1 MLSEMTTEIA
11 ITLSLLFV
19 ALILFGTERIPVDI
33 VGILLVIGLVLTSVL
48 TANEALAGFGDNV
61 IITIAGLFVLT
72 GGLIKTGLV
81 DLIGRRLYKIAG
93 NNEFFLTAL
102 IMFVAAASASVLKN
116 TTTTAMFLPVVI
128 GLAERAK
135 IPPSKLLMP
144 LAFGA
149 ILGGSCTLI
158 GTSTNLAVSG
168 AMQRYGM
175 AGYSMFE
182 LTTVGF
188 LTFAVGMAYMLF
200 VGRKMLPARGGEDS
214 FTEQYHIR
222 EYISELLVLPG
233 SHLIGKTLA
242 EANLNM
248 ELDLNVL
255 GIIRGRET
263 KIAPTSRERVELND
277 LLIVEGRLA
286 NILNIKTEAGLE
298 IKADFKL
305 NDEVLQSGTI
315 ELFEVMVMRD
325 SRLAG
330 QTLKSVRFRQTYDLT
345 VLAVNRHGETFLE
358 KLSEIPLKFGDVLLV
373 QGKREE
379 IEPLVVDGELLLLE
393 DVSKG
398 AMRTEKR
405 RWAIAAFGL
414 FLLLSLSKFYL
425 TYLTFGYLTEIP
437 LSIAVLISV
446 LLLIGTNT
454 VRYGEVYSL
463 IDFRLLVL
471 IACMMS
477 FGVAMEKTHTD
488 KYLADLIVMYFREY
502 GAVAVLAGFF
512 VLTVVLTQPMSN
524 QAAALVVLPVAIK
537 TAVALGLNPRT
548 FAVAITYAASFSFIT
563 PLEPA
568 CVLVYTPGRYKFMD
582 FVKIGTILTIVVFI
596 VAIVLVPVFWD
607 IYAK

>member
-1 MLSEMTTEIA
+1 MTTEIS
-11 ITLSLLFV
+11 ITLGLLLL
-19 ALILFGTERIPVDI
+19 ALILFGTEKLPVDV
-33 VGILLVIGLVLTSVL
+33 VGIILVIGLVLTSVL
-48 TANEALAGFGDNV
+48 TAQEALAGFGDNV

-93 NNEFFLTAL
+93 NNEFVLTAL
-102 IMFVAAASASVLKN
+102 IMFVAALSASVLKN

-128 GLAERAK
+128 GLSERSK

-168 AMQRYGM
+168 AMTRYGM
-175 AGYSMFE
+175 EPYSMFE
-182 LTTVGF
+182 LTQVGF
-188 LTFAVGMAYMLF
+188 LTFAVGMLYMLF
-200 VGRKMLPARGGEDS
+200 IGRKMLPSRGGEES

-233 SHLIGKTLA
+233 SNLIGKTLG

-255 GIIRGRET
+255 GIVRGKET
-263 KIAPTSRERVELND
+263 KIAPTSRERIELND
-277 LLIVEGRLA
+277 MLIVEGRLA

-305 NDEVLQSGTI
+305 NDAVLEGGSI

-325 SRLAG
+325 SQLAG
-330 QTLKSVRFRQTYDLT
+330 QTLKAVRFRQTYDLT
-345 VLAVNRHGETFLE
+345 VLAINRHGETIFE
-358 KLSEIPLKFGDVLLV
+358 KLSEVRLNFGDVLLV
-373 QGKREE
+373 QGKRDE

-405 RWAIAAFGL
+405 KWALAAFGL
-414 FLLLSLSKFYL
+414 FLVLSLSKFYL

-437 LSIAVLISV
+437 LAVAVLISV
-446 LLLIGTNT
+446 LLLLGTNT
-454 VRYGEVYSL
+454 VRYPELYSL

-477 FGVAMEKTHTD
+477 FGVAMEKTGTD
-488 KYLADLIVMYFREY
+488 KYLAGLIVQYFEQY
-502 GAVAVLAGFF
+502 GGTAVLAGFF
-512 VLTVVLTQPMSN
+512 LLTVVLTQPMSN
-524 QAAALVVLPVAIK
+524 QAAALVVLPVAVK
-537 TAVALGLNPRT
+537 TAIALGLNERA
-548 FAVAITYAASFSFIT
+548 FAVAVTYAASFSFIT

-582 FVKIGTILTIVVFI
+582 FVKIGTILTIVVFV
-596 VAIVLVPVFWD
+596 VAILLVPVFW
-607 IYAK
+607 KL

>member
-1 MLSEMTTEIA
+1 MNAEIS
-11 ITLSLLFV
+11 ITLGLLLV
-19 ALILFGTERIPVDI
+19 ALILFGTEKLPVDV
-33 VGILLVIGLVLTSVL
+33 VGLILVIGLVLTNVL
-48 TANEALAGFGDNV
+48 TAQEALAGFGDSV
-61 IITIAGLFVLT
+61 IIIIGGLFVLT

-93 NNEFFLTAL
+93 NNEFVLTAL

-128 GLAERAK
+128 GLSERAK

-158 GTSTNLAVSG
+158 GTSTNLAVSS
-168 AMQRYGM
+168 AMQRYNLLP
-175 AGYSMFE
+175 YSMFE
-182 LTTVGF
+182 LTSVGF
-188 LTFAVGMAYMLF
+188 LTFAVGMLYMLF
-200 VGRKMLPARGGEDS
+200 IGRKMLPARGGEES
-214 FTEQYHIR
+214 YTEQYHIR
-222 EYISELLVLPG
+222 EYISELLVLPD
-233 SHLIGKTLA
+233 SHLIGKTLG

-255 GIIRGRET
+255 GIVRGKET
-263 KIAPTSRERVELND
+263 KIAPTSRERIEMGD

-305 NDEVLQSGTI
+305 NDAVLEGGAI

-325 SRLAG
+325 SKLAR
-330 QTLKSVRFRQTYDLT
+330 QTLKSIRFRQNYDLT
-345 VLAVNRHGETFLE
+345 VLAINRHGETIFE
-358 KLSEIPLKFGDVLLV
+358 KLSGVRLKFGDVLLV
-373 QGKREE
+373 QGKRDE

-405 RWAIAAFGL
+405 KWALAAFGL

-437 LSIAVLISV
+437 LAIAVLISV
-446 LLLIGTNT
+446 LLLLATNT
-454 VRYGEVYSL
+454 VRYPELYSL

-477 FGVAMEKTHTD
+477 FGVAMEKTGTD
-488 KYLADLIVMYFREY
+488 KYLAGLIVEYFQHY
-502 GAVAVLAGFF
+502 GATAVLAGFF
-512 VLTVVLTQPMSN
+512 LLTVVLTQPMSN
-524 QAAALVVLPVAIK
+524 QAAALVVLPVAVK
-537 TAVALGLNPRT
+537 TAVALNLNPRT

-582 FVKIGTILTIVVFI
+582 FVKIGTILTIVVFV
-596 VAIVLVPVFWD
+596 VAILLVPVFWD
-607 IYAK
+607 LYKTQ

>member
-1 MLSEMTTEIA
+1 LG
-11 ITLSLLFV
+11 LLLL
-19 ALILFGTERIPVDI
+19 ALILFGTEKIPVDV
-33 VGILLVIGLVLTSVL
+33 VGIILVIGLVMTNVL
-48 TANEALAGFGDNV
+48 TVNQGLAGFGDNV
-61 IITIAGLFVLT
+61 IITIGGLFVLT

-93 NNEFFLTAL
+93 NNEFILTAL

-128 GLAERAK
+128 GLAERAR

-168 AMQRYGM
+168 AMTRYGM
-175 AGYSMFE
+175 DPYSMFE
-182 LTTVGF
+182 LTPVGI
-188 LTFAVGMAYMLF
+188 LTFAFGMLYMLF
-200 VGRKMLPARGGEDS
+200 IGRKMLPSRGGEDS
-214 FTEQYHIR
+214 FTEQYSIR

-233 SHLIGKTLA
+233 SHLIGKTLG
-242 EANLNM
+242 EANLNR

-255 GIIRGRET
+255 GIIRGREQ
-263 KIAPTSRERVELND
+263 KIAPNARERIELND
-277 LLIVEGRLA
+277 LLIVEGKLA
-286 NILNIKTEAGLE
+286 NILNVKAEAGLE

-305 NDEVLQSGTI
+305 NDEVLEGGSI

-330 QTLKSVRFRQTYDLT
+330 QTLKSIRFRQTYDLT
-345 VLAVNRHGETFLE
+345 VLAINRHGETIVE
-358 KLSEIPLKFGDVLLV
+358 KLSEARLKFGDVLLV

-379 IEPLVVDGELLLLE
+379 IEPLVVEGEMLLLE

-405 RWAIAAFGL
+405 KWALAAFGL
-414 FLLLSLSKFYL
+414 FLALSLVKVVSSGAYD
-425 TYLTFGYLTEIP
+425 IP
-437 LSIAVLISV
+437 LAICVLLGV
-446 LLLIGTNT
+446 LLLLATNT
-454 VRYGEVYSL
+454 VRYGELYSL

-477 FGVAMEKTHTD
+477 FGVAMETTGTD
-488 KYLADLIVMYFREY
+488 KYLADLIVRYFEQY
-502 GAVAVLAGFF
+502 GSVAVLAGFF
-512 VLTVVLTQPMSN
+512 MMTVVLTQPMSN
-524 QAAALVVLPVAIK
+524 QAAALVVLPVAVK
-537 TAVALGLNPRT
+537 TAIALGLNPRS

-596 VAIVLVPVFWD
+596 VAILLVPVFW
-607 IYAK
+607 KL